1 MLKIETDRLL
11 LGLNM
16 TDADVL
22 EIRIST
28 HARKGQISQTELF
41 ESRLLSANEN
51 EIPIEDDT
59 VAAK

>member
-41 ESRLLSANEN
+41 ESRLLSA
-51 EIPIEDDT
+51 
-59 VAAK
+59 K